1 MNTPPTTA
9 SSSKL
14 HHSTHHNT
22 PKPHSESTPTM
33 ANIPPCPIKRA
44 EIIEAL
50 RKNQPCTANELAEL
64 TGDCITS
71 VRVRLASMVR
81 DGIIQSKEAPRPHQN
96 LLYSLPGW
104 MEDEA
109 PVAGIVAGP
118 RQYVTGSGTYT
129 GPNWGQSACRPG
141 AMDHL
146 KHPSRRGDV
155 LVPHTGQMVSMVGV
169 GE

>member
-1 MNTPPTTA
+1 
-9 SSSKL
+9 
-14 HHSTHHNT
+14 
-22 PKPHSESTPTM
+22 M
-33 ANIPPCPIKRA
+33 ANDQPCPIKRA
-44 EIIEAL
+44 EIIDAL
-50 RKNQPCTANELAEL
+50 RKNQPCTANELAAL
-64 TGDCITS
+64 TGATITA
-71 VRVRLASMVR
+71 VRSRLASMVR
-81 DGIIQSKEAPRPHQN
+81 DGIIQSKEAPRRHPN
-96 LLYSLPGW
+96 LYSLPGW

-129 GPNWGQSACRPG
+129 GPDWAQSAGRPG

-169 GE
+169 GK